1 MSIEEI
7 KKYPTTTKWDAL
19 VEQIPEIASFA
30 NRSSFGKKQG
40 SDLVI
45 KSYEAGIRDAQRGK
59 FSASR

>member
-7 KKYPTTTKWDAL
+7 KKYPTITKWDAL

-40 SDLVI
+40 SDLII
-45 KSYEAGIRDAQRGK
+45 KSYEAGIRDAK
-59 FSASR
+59 AFNISA